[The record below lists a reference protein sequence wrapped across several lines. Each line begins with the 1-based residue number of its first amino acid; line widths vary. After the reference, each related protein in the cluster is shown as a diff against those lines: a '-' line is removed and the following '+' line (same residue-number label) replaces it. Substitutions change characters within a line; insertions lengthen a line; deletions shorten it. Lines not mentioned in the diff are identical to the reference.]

1 MWIDAALLC
10 IASFLASS
18 SNAFAIPASESA
30 TQSKAATTLVKRK
43 GINCEGS
50 PICAFRASNAN
61 ILDAING
68 YIVHINTTQSY
79 ETGDWIACVSGIC
92 AFLQDVPL
100 AAGPVNGSQ
109 IQQLMIILN
118 DHGKSTRQTPSV

>member
-68 YIVHINTTQSY
+68 YIAHINTTQSY
-79 ETGDWIACVSGIC
+79 ENGTGLLACR
-92 AFLQDVPL
+92 AFVLSYKTFLWRLVL
-100 AAGPVNGSQ
+100 
-109 IQQLMIILN
+109 
-118 DHGKSTRQTPSV
+118 